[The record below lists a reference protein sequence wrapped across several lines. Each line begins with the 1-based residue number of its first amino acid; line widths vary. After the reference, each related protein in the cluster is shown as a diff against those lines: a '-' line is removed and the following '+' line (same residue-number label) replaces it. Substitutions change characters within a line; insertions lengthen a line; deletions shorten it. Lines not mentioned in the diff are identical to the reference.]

1 MADRQAQIPG
11 GAYFNDVEEA
21 VLRERQIPGYQ
32 YVNET
37 QQAAGGGGVVKP
49 FIMSALSGLGSSGHF
64 NKDRLH

>member
-21 VLRERQIPGYQ
+21 ALYQRQIPGFQ

-37 QQAAGGGGVVKP
+37 QEAAEEPAVTRMDDGWLRAIRRRRG
-49 FIMSALSGLGSSGHF
+49 
-64 NKDRLH
+64 